1 MKRIVVVL
9 WFVSSCVQ
17 EPKDPI
23 QQVIA
28 AAYPDGATCLSFEVE
43 PDDIAVREIH
53 GGECAGD
60 PETSP
65 ISGRFRVAAGGVERY
80 DVASDTYVLLQ

>member
-9 WFVSSCVQ
+9 WFVASCVQ
-17 EPKDPI
+17 ESKDPI
-23 QQVIA
+23 QQVIS
-28 AAYPDGATCLSFEVE
+28 AAYPDGAACLAFEVE
-43 PDDIAVREIH
+43 SDDIAVREIH

-65 ISGRFRVAAGGVERY
+65 IRERFRVVAGGVERY
-80 DVASDTYVLLQ
+80 DVESDSYVALQ